1 MYEIMKGMGEDNQY
15 HLWGAS
21 SLVSIQKIN
30 VNTRNLRHTAF
41 WAFLRQD
48 VTIAL
53 ATNQPTKLD
62 LESCGVE
69 LEFTEVDDDIWTNR
83 MTFLLAKTVTFCFG
97 PAEKAMER
105 WSTLKGEVDLW
116 KERAPASFKP
126 FYTQPKGLHGEP
138 FPAIWLL
145 FPWHS
150 ISHDAKYLII
160 VCAVQSYN
168 LAQILLALYSPGIPP
183 GIAALAFLRRMEVQ
197 VESYAREI
205 CGISLT
211 NANVSA
217 RINAVEPLRLCTVL
231 VLQH

>member
-1 MYEIMKGMGEDNQY
+1 MIPQLRDEAGILDDALLAATVLLRMYEIMKGMGEDHQY

-69 LEFTEVDDDIWTNR
+69 LQFTEVDDDIWTNR
-83 MTFLLAKTVTFCFG
+83 MTFLLSKTVNFCFG
-97 PAEKAMER
+97 PEEKTMER
-105 WSTLKGEVDLW
+105 WSALKGEVDLW

-126 FYTQPKGLHGEP
+126 FYTQPHGVHGEP

-150 ISHDAKYLII
+150 TFSLDDFDCSLR
-160 VCAVQSYN
+160 CAV
-168 LAQILLALYSPGIPP
+168 L
-183 GIAALAFLRRMEVQ
+183 
-197 VESYAREI
+197 
-205 CGISLT
+205 
-211 NANVSA
+211 
-217 RINAVEPLRLCTVL
+217 
-231 VLQH
+231 

>member
-1 MYEIMKGMGEDNQY
+1 MIPQLRDETGILDDALLAATVLLRMYEIMKGMGEDHQY

-53 ATNQPTKLD
+53 ATNNPTKLN
-62 LESCGVE
+62 LEDCGVE

-83 MTFLLAKTVTFCFG
+83 MTFLLAKTVNFCFG
-97 PAEKAMER
+97 PVEKTMER

-126 FYTQPKGLHGEP
+126 FYTQPQGVHGEP

-150 ISHDAKYLII
+150 RCPHQY
-160 VCAVQSYN
+160 
-168 LAQILLALYSPGIPP
+168 
-183 GIAALAFLRRMEVQ
+183 
-197 VESYAREI
+197 
-205 CGISLT
+205 
-211 NANVSA
+211 
-217 RINAVEPLRLCTVL
+217 
-231 VLQH
+231 H

>member
-1 MYEIMKGMGEDNQY
+1 MIPQLRDETGVLDDALLASTVLLRMYEIMKGMGEDHQY

-69 LEFTEVDDDIWTNR
+69 LEFTEVDDDVWTNR
-83 MTFLLAKTVTFCFG
+83 MTFLLAKTVNFCFG
-97 PAEKAMER
+97 LQAKTMEG
-105 WSTLKGEVDLW
+105 WTKLKGEVDLW
-116 KERAPASFKP
+116 RERAPASFKP
-126 FYTQPKGLHGEP
+126 FYTQPQGIHGEP

-150 ISHDAKYLII
+150 THT
-160 VCAVQSYN
+160 
-168 LAQILLALYSPGIPP
+168 SP
-183 GIAALAFLRRMEVQ
+183 LEL
-197 VESYAREI
+197 VEM
-205 CGISLT
+205 
-211 NANVSA
+211 
-217 RINAVEPLRLCTVL
+217 
-231 VLQH
+231 

>member
-1 MYEIMKGMGEDNQY
+1 MIPMFRDEAGILEDSLLAATVLLRMYEIMKGMGEDHQY

-21 SLVSIQKIN
+21 SLLSFQKIN
-30 VNTRNLRHTAF
+30 VNMRNLRHTAF

-53 ATNQPTKLD
+53 ATNSPTKLD

-83 MTFLLAKTVTFCFG
+83 MTFLLAKTVNFCFG
-97 PAEKAMER
+97 LVEKTMER
-105 WSTLKGEVDLW
+105 WTMLKGEVDLW

-126 FYTQPKGLHGEP
+126 FYTQPHGSHGEP

-150 ISHDAKYLII
+150 TCCHDGSNYSLCCAVLQPGADI
-160 VCAVQSYN
+160 VGAVQSWDSSWDRS
-168 LAQILLALYSPGIPP
+168 AVFP
-183 GIAALAFLRRMEVQ
+183 
-197 VESYAREI
+197 
-205 CGISLT
+205 T
-211 NANVSA
+211 ANGSTSGVI
-217 RINAVEPLRLCTVL
+217 R
-231 VLQH
+231 